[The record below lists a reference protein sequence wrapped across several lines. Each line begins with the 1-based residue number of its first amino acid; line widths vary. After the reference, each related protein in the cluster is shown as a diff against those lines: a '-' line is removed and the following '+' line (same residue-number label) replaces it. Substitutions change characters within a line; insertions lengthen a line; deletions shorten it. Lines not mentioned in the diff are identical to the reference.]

1 MKENFVDEFFLVTA
15 VQFSSGVLNHT
26 LRSFHFII
34 MEAPQSL
41 DHNLSGAA
49 VADGRI
55 CCAVIDIIDSTPG
68 IVW

>member
-15 VQFSSGVLNHT
+15 VQFSSGVLNHI

-55 CCAVIDIIDSTPG
+55 CCAVIDIG
-68 IVW
+68 